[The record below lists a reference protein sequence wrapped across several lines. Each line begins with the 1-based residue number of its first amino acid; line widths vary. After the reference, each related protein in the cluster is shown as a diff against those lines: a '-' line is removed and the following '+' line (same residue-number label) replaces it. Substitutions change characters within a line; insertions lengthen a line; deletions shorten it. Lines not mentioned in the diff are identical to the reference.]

1 MVQSHDEKLDAA
13 REALAREEERVEG
26 WRAEL
31 HASEKEQE
39 RRRHAAAEVGLN
51 KYTIQCGEICTLRNE
66 KFHRVLPLRSDTVVL
81 SLC

>member
-39 RRRHAAAEVGLN
+39 RRRHAAAEVGLCN
-51 KYTIQCGEICTLRNE
+51 IQCGEIFSLRNE
-66 KFHRVLPLRSDTVVL
+66 KFHRVR
-81 SLC
+81 